1 MRHIK
6 INNFKFNNVIFKV
19 VYFNVSHGIATTSF
33 AGKHES

>member
-19 VYFNVSHGIATTSF
+19 VYFNASNNIVDTSF